1 MGAGIRRLA
10 CGQRT
15 QKWQG
20 QDCLSPLCQAAW
32 QTYLGFLTDQTS
44 LWQGKT
50 VHKRARWGQVLPTK
64 GQILKASVGPA
75 SSDTEHLGMSAL
87 QRQIIILLI
96 LYILIYIYIHPS
108 IHPPIHSS
116 IPTPMNISHPPIPS
130 TIHPFIHLSTQ
141 SQFIH
146 QPTHPPTH
154 LLIHPSTHH
163 PPTYS
168 SIHPPILHPP
178 TIHPPTYPP
187 THPPTTHPPSIRP
200 FTHLSIHPPVCDAS
214 SPQALVTVLS
224 GTEVLEPGEALV
236 LSPCPS
242 CLSRHP

>member
-1 MGAGIRRLA
+1 MRRLLYERLMGAGIRRLA

-32 QTYLGFLTDQTS
+32 QTYLSFLTDQTS
-44 LWQGKT
+44 LWQGKA

-130 TIHPFIHLSTQ
+130 TIHPSIHLSTQ

-154 LLIHPSTHH
+154 LLIHPSTALS
-163 PPTYS
+163 T
-168 SIHPPILHPP
+168 
-178 TIHPPTYPP
+178 
-187 THPPTTHPPSIRP
+187 TTH
-200 FTHLSIHPPVCDAS
+200 THSFSAPVRSFKHPGSVYIFALRNSECQAFVHLISSWLQLLSAYHP
-214 SPQALVTVLS
+214 
-224 GTEVLEPGEALV
+224 
-236 LSPCPS
+236 
-242 CLSRHP
+242 